1 MVSFRL
7 QRCASCGNCCVRVAG
22 AITSSS
28 DAAFELHVVP
38 PSESDAEL
46 SHTIDSFAQATD
58 ADLAAGQDA
67 LQAQLREVVTASQKA
82 VRMLVGASAARRDVS
97 QVFVESSSA
106 PLLVQGKL

>member
-1 MVSFRL
+1 MKT
-7 QRCASCGNCCVRVAG
+7 ASLTKKIILHIGMHKTG
-22 AITSSS
+22 TTAIQKAF
-28 DAAFELHVVP
+28 DGQAADGVGY
-38 PSESDAEL
+38 AEL

-82 VRMLVGASAARRDVS
+82 VRMLVGASAAHRDVS

-106 PLLVQGKL
+106 PLSVQGKL